1 MKIFKFLAIAAL
13 GLFATSCN
21 FTETMTLNEDG
32 SGKMSVFFDGSDLM
46 SMGGEE
52 FAQNDT
58 TAIDSIINFKDF
70 IEENRDSIMA
80 LSPEEQA
87 KIMKLERFKM
97 HMIMNPKKGKM
108 TFDMFTDF
116 NDVSEANDILE
127 GFDQLDSF
135 MDDDSEEEEETEEA
149 PELPATN
156 EEQVRVK
163 FSFKNSVFKRDAY
176 VENMEKYKVQT
187 DSLESMAMFFSSSKY
202 KLQYTFPRK
211 IKATNREEATFSAD
225 GKTLYYEVGFMD
237 YLKNPDVLDIE
248 VELED

>member
-1 MKIFKFLAIAAL
+1 MKIFKFLAVAVLA
-13 GLFATSCN
+13 LFATSCN

-46 SMGGEE
+46 AMGGEKLAE
-52 FAQNDT
+52 NDT
-58 TAIDSIINFKDF
+58 TSIDSILDFKDF

-80 LSPEEQA
+80 LPAEDRD

-97 HMIMNPKKGKM
+97 HMIMNPQEGKM
-108 TFDMFTDF
+108 TFDMYTDF

-127 GFDQLDSF
+127 GFDQLDSI
-135 MDDDSEEEEETEEA
+135 MEDGSEEEEEEEA
-149 PELPATN
+149 PELPASN
-156 EEQVRVK
+156 EEKVRVK
-163 FSFKNSVFKRDAY
+163 FSFKNNVFTRDAY
-176 VENMEKYKVQT
+176 VEDKEKYKKQT
-187 DSLESMAMFFSSSKY
+187 DSLESMAMFFNSSKY

-211 IKATNREEATFSAD
+211 IKATNREEVTYSAD

-248 VELED
+248 VELEK